1 MVGVCGVQFSSQ
13 VSGRRNNCR
22 RISSPTLG
30 APDLNRSELSR
41 RGNPLTGALLAQVQ
55 LLNDRLV
62 TLAGAILEVIKKTAA
77 RGNHLEKAAT

>member
-1 MVGVCGVQFSSQ
+1 MVGVCCVQFSSQ
-13 VSGRRNNCR
+13 VSERRNNCR

-30 APDLNRSELSR
+30 APDLIRSELSK
-41 RGNPLTGALLAQVQ
+41 RGNPLTSALLAQVQ